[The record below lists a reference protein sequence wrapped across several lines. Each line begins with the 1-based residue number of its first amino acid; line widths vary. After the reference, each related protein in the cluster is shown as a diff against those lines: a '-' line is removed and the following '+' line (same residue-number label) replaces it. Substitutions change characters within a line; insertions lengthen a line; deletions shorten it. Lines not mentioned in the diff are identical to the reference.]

1 MGKIEKQWRVL
12 PKISDFSDTRKKENE
27 SHNAFRFVCLETCT
41 QSFCA
46 HWTTPRPAGWNK
58 FSNIKSWCT
67 AFAFY
72 ISSTFF
78 PLFLPFSV
86 SLFYFP
92 LFKRNFQHRAKFCLF
107 NSNILRCLF
116 KHIAKIKSNKINKNK
131 LNTYI
136 RRESLPRNGCDTIY
150 LSWCM

>member
-92 LFKRNFQHRAKFCLF
+92 LFKASFSLSGIFSTERNFVYSIQTYCDVY
-107 NSNILRCLF
+107 SNILRN
-116 KHIAKIKSNKINKNK
+116 KIK
-131 LNTYI
+131 
-136 RRESLPRNGCDTIY
+136 
-150 LSWCM
+150 